1 MFFLARMPLR
11 WRVTLGG
18 SPVFFVCRPAQEG
31 AGVLLKGRDM
41 SGKIKTR
48 KAVIIGAGRVG
59 SHAALCLMF
68 QHLVNEI
75 VFLDVNPEAAAAQ
88 AGDLNDLASGL
99 GDNFVIRVGNYSDC
113 KDAHFV
119 ILTAGRS
126 RRPGESRLQMLD
138 GTVKILEGIVGPL
151 RDSGFHGVVIS
162 VSNPCDVVTEY
173 LYRNLGLPRSQV
185 FGTGTLLDS
194 ARLRRAL
201 SEIIGVNSKQIQ
213 AICMGEHGD
222 SSFIPTSHISV
233 QGIDLREYLSLT
245 HMNSASLDIADV
257 KRRVRES
264 GSAIVS
270 GKGCTE
276 FGIGSVVAS
285 IVTAILHNDR
295 VVMPLSVHLDGEYGE
310 SGICAGVPCVLGN
323 QGIEHVLEIDLSY
336 DERRAMRKSCD
347 IIRENVNK
355 VMPPAEA

>member
-1 MFFLARMPLR
+1 
-11 WRVTLGG
+11 
-18 SPVFFVCRPAQEG
+18 
-31 AGVLLKGRDM
+31 M

-138 GTVKILEGIVGPL
+138 GTIKILEGIVGPL
-151 RDSGFHGVVIS
+151 RDSGFHGIVIS

-257 KRRVRES
+257 MRRVRES

-355 VMPPAEA
+355 AMPPAEA

>member
-1 MFFLARMPLR
+1 
-11 WRVTLGG
+11 
-18 SPVFFVCRPAQEG
+18 
-31 AGVLLKGRDM
+31 M

-151 RDSGFHGVVIS
+151 RDSGFHGIVIS

-173 LYRNLGLPRSQV
+173 LFRNLGLPRSQV

-355 VMPPAEA
+355 AMPPVEA

>member
-1 MFFLARMPLR
+1 
-11 WRVTLGG
+11 
-18 SPVFFVCRPAQEG
+18 
-31 AGVLLKGRDM
+31 M

-75 VFLDVNPEAAAAQ
+75 VFLDVNPGAAAAQ

-119 ILTAGRS
+119 VLTAGRS

-151 RDSGFHGVVIS
+151 RGSGFHGIVIS

>member
-1 MFFLARMPLR
+1 
-11 WRVTLGG
+11 
-18 SPVFFVCRPAQEG
+18 
-31 AGVLLKGRDM
+31 M
-41 SGKIKTR
+41 SSKIHTR
-48 KAVIIGAGRVG
+48 KAVIVGAGRVG

-75 VFLDVNPEAAAAQ
+75 VFLDVNPAAAAAQ

-99 GDNFVIRVGNYSDC
+99 GDNFVIRVGDYSDC

-126 RRPGESRLQMLD
+126 RRPGETRLQMLD
-138 GTVKILEGIVGPL
+138 GTIKILEGIVGPI
-151 RDSGFHGVVIS
+151 RDSGFHSILIS

-245 HMNSASLDIADV
+245 HRSVSSLDFDDIM
-257 KRRVRES
+257 KRVRES
-264 GSAIVS
+264 GSSI
-270 GKGCTE
+270 
-276 FGIGSVVAS
+276 VAS
-285 IVTAILHNDR
+285 IVLAVLHNEKI
-295 VVMPLSVHLDGEYGE
+295 VVPLSAHLDGEYGE
-310 SGICAGVPCVLGN
+310 SGICAGVPCVLGA
-323 QGIEHVLEIDLSY
+323 QGIEQVLEIDLSY
-336 DERRAMRKSCD
+336 DERKAMRKSCG
-347 IIRENVNK
+347 IIRENVEK
-355 VMPPAEA
+355 AMPTAKEA

>member
-1 MFFLARMPLR
+1 
-11 WRVTLGG
+11 
-18 SPVFFVCRPAQEG
+18 
-31 AGVLLKGRDM
+31 M

-138 GTVKILEGIVGPL
+138 GTGKVLEGIVGPL

-173 LYRNLGLPRSQV
+173 LFRNLGLPRSQV

-310 SGICAGVPCVLGN
+310 SGICAGVPCVLGD

>member
-1 MFFLARMPLR
+1 
-11 WRVTLGG
+11 
-18 SPVFFVCRPAQEG
+18 
-31 AGVLLKGRDM
+31 M

-99 GDNFVIRVGNYSDC
+99 GDNFVIRVGDYCDC

-138 GTVKILEGIVGPL
+138 GTIKILEGIVGPL
-151 RDSGFHGVVIS
+151 RDSGFHGIVIS

-257 KRRVRES
+257 MRRVRES

-310 SGICAGVPCVLGN
+310 SGICAGVPCVLGD

-355 VMPPAEA
+355 AMPPVEA

>member
-1 MFFLARMPLR
+1 
-11 WRVTLGG
+11 
-18 SPVFFVCRPAQEG
+18 
-31 AGVLLKGRDM
+31 M

-151 RDSGFHGVVIS
+151 RDSGFHGIVIS

-173 LYRNLGLPRSQV
+173 LFRNLGLPRSQV

-276 FGIGSVVAS
+276 FDIGSVVAS

-310 SGICAGVPCVLGN
+310 SGICAGVPCVLGD